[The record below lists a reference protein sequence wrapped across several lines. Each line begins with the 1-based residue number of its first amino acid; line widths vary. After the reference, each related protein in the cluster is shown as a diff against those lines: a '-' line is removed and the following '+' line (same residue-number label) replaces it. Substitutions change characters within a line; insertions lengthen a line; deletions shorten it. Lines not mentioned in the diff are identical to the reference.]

1 LNKWQISEIVQKA
14 LSEDLPFEDLTSELL
29 VEDNLHGEA
38 YFLAK
43 EDLVVCGIPVIEEV
57 FQQVDGTVELSFE
70 VSEGEEVSKGT
81 KFGFARGKVKS
92 LLKGERVALNFLQ
105 HLSGIATMVRRMLK
119 KLSPYGITLLDTR
132 KTLPG
137 LKVLQKYAVRV
148 GGGQNHRFSLSDG
161 ILIKDNH
168 IKACGGLEKV
178 LEKLNRTPHYAAV
191 EIEVKSLT
199 ELSLILESEANISAV
214 LLDNFSQKDLAKALD
229 MIKKSGKKV
238 LVEVSG
244 GVKEENLDRFLI
256 QGIDY
261 LSSGA
266 ITHSVRAVDI
276 SFKLD
281 KVWKV
286 GKD

>member
-29 VEDNLHGEA
+29 IEDNLYGEA

-43 EDLVVCGIPVIEEV
+43 EDLVVCGIPVVEEV

-70 VSEGEEVSKGT
+70 VKEGEEVSKGT
-81 KFGFARGKVKS
+81 KFGVARGKVKS
-92 LLKGERVALNFLQ
+92 LLKSERVALNFLQ
-105 HLSGIATMVRRMLK
+105 HLSGIATMVRRMQK

-161 ILIKDNH
+161 LLIKDNH

-199 ELSLILESEANISAV
+199 ELSLILECEANISAV
-214 LLDNFSQKDLAKALD
+214 LLDNFSQKDLEKALD
-229 MIKKSGKKV
+229 MIKRSGKKV

-256 QGIDY
+256 PGIDY

-266 ITHSVRAVDI
+266 ITHSVKAVDI

-286 GKD
+286 

>member
-1 LNKWQISEIVQKA
+1 LNKWQISEVVQKD

-29 VEDNLHGEA
+29 IEDNLYGEA

-43 EDLVVCGIPVIEEV
+43 EDLVVCGIPVVEEV
-57 FQQVDGTVELSFE
+57 FQKVDGTVELSFE
-70 VSEGEEVSKGT
+70 VKEGEEVSKGT
-81 KFGFARGKVKS
+81 KLGFARGKVKS

-105 HLSGIATMVRRMLK
+105 HLSGIATMVRRMQK

-161 ILIKDNH
+161 LLIKDNH

-191 EIEVKSLT
+191 EIEVKSIT

-214 LLDNFSQKDLAKALD
+214 LLDNFSQKDLANALD
-229 MIKKSGKKV
+229 MIKRSGKKV

-256 QGIDY
+256 QGVDY

-266 ITHSVRAVDI
+266 ITHSVKAVDI
-276 SFKLD
+276 SFKVD

-286 GKD
+286 

>member
-1 LNKWQISEIVQKA
+1 
-14 LSEDLPFEDLTSELL
+14 
-29 VEDNLHGEA
+29 
-38 YFLAK
+38 
-43 EDLVVCGIPVIEEV
+43 LVVCGIPVVEEV
-57 FQQVDGTVELSFE
+57 FQQVDGTVELSFK
-70 VSEGEEVSKGT
+70 VKEGEEVSKGT

-105 HLSGIATMVRRMLK
+105 HLSGIATMVRRMQK

-244 GVKEENLDRFLI
+244 GVKEENLDQFLI
-256 QGIDY
+256 PGIDY

-266 ITHSVRAVDI
+266 ITHSVKAVDI
-276 SFKLD
+276 SFKLE

-286 GKD
+286 

>member
-1 LNKWQISEIVQKA
+1 MNKWQISEIVQKA

-29 VEDNLHGEA
+29 IEDNLYGEA

-43 EDLVVCGIPVIEEV
+43 EDLVVCGIPVVEEV
-57 FQQVDGTVELSFE
+57 FQQVDGTVELSFK
-70 VSEGEEVSKGT
+70 VKEGEEVSKGT

-92 LLKGERVALNFLQ
+92 LLKSERVALNFLQ
-105 HLSGIATMVRRMLK
+105 HLSGIATMVRRMQK
-119 KLSPYGITLLDTR
+119 KLSLYGITLLDTR

-161 ILIKDNH
+161 LLIKDNH

-199 ELSLILESEANISAV
+199 ELSLILECEANISAV
-214 LLDNFSQKDLAKALD
+214 LLDNFSQKDLEKALD

-256 QGIDY
+256 PGIDY

-266 ITHSVRAVDI
+266 ITHSVKAVDI
-276 SFKLD
+276 SFKID

-286 GKD
+286 

>member
-43 EDLVVCGIPVIEEV
+43 EDLVVCGISVVEEV
-57 FQQVDGTVELSFE
+57 FQQVDETVELFFK
-70 VSEGEEVSKGT
+70 VKEGEEVSKGT

-105 HLSGIATMVRRMLK
+105 HLSGIATMVRRMQK
-119 KLSPYGITLLDTR
+119 KLSPYGIILLDTR

-244 GVKEENLDRFLI
+244 GVKEENLDQFLI
-256 QGIDY
+256 PGIDY
-261 LSSGA
+261 LSSGT
-266 ITHSVRAVDI
+266 ITHSVKAVDI

-286 GKD
+286 

>member
-1 LNKWQISEIVQKA
+1 LNKWQISEVVQKA

-29 VEDNLHGEA
+29 IEDNLFGEA

-43 EDLVVCGIPVIEEV
+43 EDLVVCGIPVVEEV
-57 FQQVDGTVELSFE
+57 FQSVDGTVELSFK
-70 VSEGEEVSKGT
+70 VKEGEEVSKGT
-81 KFGFARGKVKS
+81 KFGVARGKVKS

-105 HLSGIATMVRRMLK
+105 HLSGIATVVRRIQK
-119 KLSPYGITLLDTR
+119 RLSSYGITLLDTR

-161 ILIKDNH
+161 LLIKDNH

-178 LEKLNRTPHYAAV
+178 LEKLNRIPHYAAV

-214 LLDNFSQKDLAKALD
+214 LLDNFSQKDLEKALD
-229 MIKKSGKKV
+229 MIKRSGKKV

-266 ITHSVRAVDI
+266 ITHSVKAVDI
-276 SFKLD
+276 SFKVD

-286 GKD
+286 

>member
-29 VEDNLHGEA
+29 IEDNLYGEA

-43 EDLVVCGIPVIEEV
+43 EDLVVCGIPVVEEV

-70 VSEGEEVSKGT
+70 VKEGEEISKGT
-81 KFGFARGKVKS
+81 KFGVARGKVKS
-92 LLKGERVALNFLQ
+92 LLKSERVALNFLQ
-105 HLSGIATMVRRMLK
+105 HLSGIATMVRRMQK

-161 ILIKDNH
+161 LLIKDNH

-178 LEKLNRTPHYAAV
+178 LEKLGRTPHYVAV

-199 ELSLILESEANISAV
+199 ELSLILECEANISAV
-214 LLDNFSQKDLAKALD
+214 LLDNFSQKDLEKALD

-256 QGIDY
+256 PGIDY

-266 ITHSVRAVDI
+266 ITHSVKAVDI

-286 GKD
+286 

>member
-1 LNKWQISEIVQKA
+1 MNKWQISEIVQKA

-29 VEDNLHGEA
+29 IEDNLYGEA

-43 EDLVVCGIPVIEEV
+43 EDLVVCGIPVVEEV

-70 VSEGEEVSKGT
+70 VKEGEEISKGT
-81 KFGFARGKVKS
+81 KFGVARGKVKS
-92 LLKGERVALNFLQ
+92 LLKSERVALNFLQ
-105 HLSGIATMVRRMLK
+105 HLSGIATMVRRMQK

-161 ILIKDNH
+161 LLIKDNH

-178 LEKLNRTPHYAAV
+178 LEKLNRTPHYVAV

-199 ELSLILESEANISAV
+199 ELSLILECEANISAV
-214 LLDNFSQKDLAKALD
+214 LLDNFSQKDLEKALD

-256 QGIDY
+256 PGIDY

-266 ITHSVRAVDI
+266 ITHSVKAVDI

-286 GKD
+286 

>member
-1 LNKWQISEIVQKA
+1 LNRWQISEVVQKA

-29 VEDNLHGEA
+29 IEDNLYGEA

-43 EDLVVCGIPVIEEV
+43 EDLVVCGIPVVEEV
-57 FQQVDGTVELSFE
+57 FQKVDGTVELSFK
-70 VSEGEEVSKGT
+70 VKEGEEVSKGT
-81 KFGFARGKVKS
+81 KLGFARGKVKS

-105 HLSGIATMVRRMLK
+105 HLSGIATVVRRMQK

-161 ILIKDNH
+161 LLIKDNH

-214 LLDNFSQKDLAKALD
+214 LLDNFSQKDLAEALD
-229 MIKKSGKKV
+229 MIKRSGKKL

-244 GVKEENLDRFLI
+244 GVKEENLDKFLI

-266 ITHSVRAVDI
+266 ITHSVKAVDI
-276 SFKLD
+276 SFKVD

-286 GKD
+286 

>member
-43 EDLVVCGIPVIEEV
+43 EDLVVCGIPVVEEV
-57 FQQVDGTVELSFE
+57 FQQVDGTVELSFK
-70 VSEGEEVSKGT
+70 VKEGEEVSKGT

-105 HLSGIATMVRRMLK
+105 HLSGIATMVRRMQK
-119 KLSPYGITLLDTR
+119 KLSPYGIILLDTR

-244 GVKEENLDRFLI
+244 GVKEENLDQFLI
-256 QGIDY
+256 PGIDY
-261 LSSGA
+261 LSSGT
-266 ITHSVRAVDI
+266 ITHSVKAVDI

-286 GKD
+286 

>member
-1 LNKWQISEIVQKA
+1 MNKWQISEIVQKA

-43 EDLVVCGIPVIEEV
+43 EDLVVCGIPVVEEV

-70 VSEGEEVSKGT
+70 VNEGEEVSKGT

-105 HLSGIATMVRRMLK
+105 HLSGIATMVRRMQK

-161 ILIKDNH
+161 LLIKDNH

-178 LEKLNRTPHYAAV
+178 LEKLNRTPHYVAV

-214 LLDNFSQKDLAKALD
+214 LLDNFSQKDLAEALD
-229 MIKKSGKKV
+229 MIKRSGKKV

-244 GVKEENLDRFLI
+244 GVKEENLDRFLML
-256 QGIDY
+256 GIDY

-266 ITHSVRAVDI
+266 ITHSVKAVDI
-276 SFKLD
+276 SFKID

-286 GKD
+286 

>member
-1 LNKWQISEIVQKA
+1 MNKWQISEIVQKA

-43 EDLVVCGIPVIEEV
+43 EDLVVCGIPVVEEV
-57 FQQVDGTVELSFE
+57 FQQVDGTVELSFK
-70 VSEGEEVSKGT
+70 VKEGEEVSKGT

-105 HLSGIATMVRRMLK
+105 HLSGIATMVRRMQK
-119 KLSPYGITLLDTR
+119 KLSPYGIILLDTR

-244 GVKEENLDRFLI
+244 GVKEENLDQFLI
-256 QGIDY
+256 PGIDY
-261 LSSGA
+261 LSSGT
-266 ITHSVRAVDI
+266 ITHSVKAVDI

-286 GKD
+286 

>member
-43 EDLVVCGIPVIEEV
+43 EDLVVCGIPVVEEV

-70 VSEGEEVSKGT
+70 VNEGEEVSKGT

-105 HLSGIATMVRRMLK
+105 HLSGIATMVRRMQK

-161 ILIKDNH
+161 LLIKDNH

-178 LEKLNRTPHYAAV
+178 LEKLNRTPHYVAV

-214 LLDNFSQKDLAKALD
+214 LLDNFSQKDLAEALD
-229 MIKKSGKKV
+229 MIKRSGKKV

-244 GVKEENLDRFLI
+244 GVKEENLDRFLML
-256 QGIDY
+256 GIDY

-266 ITHSVRAVDI
+266 ITHSVKAVDI
-276 SFKLD
+276 SFKID

-286 GKD
+286 

>member
-1 LNKWQISEIVQKA
+1 LNKWQISEVVQKA

-29 VEDNLHGEA
+29 IEDNLYGEA

-43 EDLVVCGIPVIEEV
+43 EDLVVCGIPVVEEV
-57 FQQVDGTVELSFE
+57 FQKVDETVELSFK
-70 VSEGEEVSKGT
+70 VKEGEEVSKGT
-81 KFGFARGKVKS
+81 KLGFARGKVKS

-105 HLSGIATMVRRMLK
+105 HLSGIATVVRRMQK

-161 ILIKDNH
+161 LLIKDNH

-214 LLDNFSQKDLAKALD
+214 LLDNFSQKDLAEALD
-229 MIKKSGKKV
+229 MIKRSGKKL

-244 GVKEENLDRFLI
+244 GVKEENLDKFLI
-256 QGIDY
+256 QGVDY

-266 ITHSVRAVDI
+266 ITHSVKAVDI
-276 SFKLD
+276 SFKVD

-286 GKD
+286 

>member
-1 LNKWQISEIVQKA
+1 LNKWQISEVVQKA

-29 VEDNLHGEA
+29 IEDNLYGEA

-43 EDLVVCGIPVIEEV
+43 EDLVVCGIPVVEEV
-57 FQQVDGTVELSFE
+57 FQQVDGTVELSFK
-70 VSEGEEVSKGT
+70 VKEGEEVSKGT
-81 KFGFARGKVKS
+81 KFGVARGKVKS

-105 HLSGIATMVRRMLK
+105 HLSGIATVVRRMQK

-161 ILIKDNH
+161 LLIKDNH

-214 LLDNFSQKDLAKALD
+214 LLDNFSQKELAEALD
-229 MIKKSGKKV
+229 MIKRSGKKV

-266 ITHSVRAVDI
+266 ITHSVKAVDI
-276 SFKLD
+276 SFKVD

-286 GKD
+286 

>member
-1 LNKWQISEIVQKA
+1 MNKWQISEVVQKA

-29 VEDNLHGEA
+29 IEDNLYGEA

-43 EDLVVCGIPVIEEV
+43 EDLVVCGIPVVEEV
-57 FQQVDGTVELSFE
+57 FQEVDETVELSFK
-70 VSEGEEVSKGT
+70 VKEGEEVSKGT
-81 KFGFARGKVKS
+81 KFGVVRGKVKS
-92 LLKGERVALNFLQ
+92 LLKGERVAVNFLQ
-105 HLSGIATMVRRMLK
+105 HLSGIATVVRRMQK

-161 ILIKDNH
+161 LLIKDNH

-199 ELSLILESEANISAV
+199 ELSLILECEANISAV
-214 LLDNFSQKDLAKALD
+214 LLDNFSQKELEKALD
-229 MIKKSGKKV
+229 MIKRSGKKL

-266 ITHSVRAVDI
+266 ITHSVKAVDI
-276 SFKLD
+276 SFKVD

-286 GKD
+286 

>member
-1 LNKWQISEIVQKA
+1 MNKWQISEIVQKA

-29 VEDNLHGEA
+29 IEDNLYGEA

-43 EDLVVCGIPVIEEV
+43 EDLVVCGIPVVEEV

-70 VSEGEEVSKGT
+70 VKEGEEVSKGT
-81 KFGFARGKVKS
+81 KFGVARGKVKS
-92 LLKGERVALNFLQ
+92 LLKSERVALNFLQ
-105 HLSGIATMVRRMLK
+105 HLSGIATMVRRMQK

-161 ILIKDNH
+161 LLIKDNH

-199 ELSLILESEANISAV
+199 ELSLILECEANISAV
-214 LLDNFSQKDLAKALD
+214 LLDNFSQKDLEKALD
-229 MIKKSGKKV
+229 MIKRSGKKV

-256 QGIDY
+256 PGIDY

-266 ITHSVRAVDI
+266 ITHSVKAVDI

-286 GKD
+286 

>member
-1 LNKWQISEIVQKA
+1 MNKWQISEIVQKA

-43 EDLVVCGIPVIEEV
+43 EDLVVCGIPVVEEV
-57 FQQVDGTVELSFE
+57 FQQVDGTVELSFK
-70 VSEGEEVSKGT
+70 VKEGEEVSKGT
-81 KFGFARGKVKS
+81 KFGVARGKVKS
-92 LLKGERVALNFLQ
+92 LLKAERVALNFLQ
-105 HLSGIATMVRRMLK
+105 HLSGIATMVRRMQK
-119 KLSPYGITLLDTR
+119 KLSPYGISLLDTR

-244 GVKEENLDRFLI
+244 GVKEENLDQFLI
-256 QGIDY
+256 PGIDY

-266 ITHSVRAVDI
+266 ITHSVKAVDI

-286 GKD
+286 LKD

>member
-1 LNKWQISEIVQKA
+1 LNKWQISEVVQKA

-29 VEDNLHGEA
+29 IEDNLYGEA

-43 EDLVVCGIPVIEEV
+43 EDLVVCGIPVVEEV
-57 FQQVDGTVELSFE
+57 FQQVDGTVELSFK
-70 VSEGEEVSKGT
+70 VKEGEEVSKGT
-81 KFGFARGKVKS
+81 KFGLARGKVKS

-105 HLSGIATMVRRMLK
+105 HLSGIATVVRRMQK
-119 KLSPYGITLLDTR
+119 QLSPYGITLLDTR

-161 ILIKDNH
+161 LLIKDNH

-199 ELSLILESEANISAV
+199 ELSLILECEANISAV

-256 QGIDY
+256 QGVDY

-266 ITHSVRAVDI
+266 ITHSVKAVDI
-276 SFKLD
+276 SFKVD

-286 GKD
+286 

>member
-1 LNKWQISEIVQKA
+1 MNKWQISEIVQKA

-29 VEDNLHGEA
+29 IEDNLYGEA

-43 EDLVVCGIPVIEEV
+43 EDLVVCGIPVVEEV

-70 VSEGEEVSKGT
+70 VKEGEEISKGT

-105 HLSGIATMVRRMLK
+105 HLSGIATMVRRMQK
-119 KLSPYGITLLDTR
+119 KLSLYGITLLDTR

-161 ILIKDNH
+161 LLIKDNH

-199 ELSLILESEANISAV
+199 ELSLILECEANISAV
-214 LLDNFSQKDLAKALD
+214 LLDNFSQKDLEKALD

-256 QGIDY
+256 PGIDY

-266 ITHSVRAVDI
+266 ITHSVKAVDI

-286 GKD
+286 

>member
-1 LNKWQISEIVQKA
+1 MNKWQISEIVQKA

-43 EDLVVCGIPVIEEV
+43 EDLVVCGIPVVEEV
-57 FQQVDGTVELSFE
+57 FQQVDGTVELSFK
-70 VSEGEEVSKGT
+70 VKEGEEVSKGT

-105 HLSGIATMVRRMLK
+105 HLSGIATMVRRMQK

-244 GVKEENLDRFLI
+244 GVKEENLDQFLI
-256 QGIDY
+256 PGIDY
-261 LSSGA
+261 LSSGT
-266 ITHSVRAVDI
+266 ITHSVKAVDI

-286 GKD
+286 

>member
-1 LNKWQISEIVQKA
+1 MNKWQISEIVQKA

-29 VEDNLHGEA
+29 IEDNLYGEA

-43 EDLVVCGIPVIEEV
+43 EDLVVCGIPVVEEV
-57 FQQVDGTVELSFE
+57 FQKVDETVELTFK
-70 VSEGEEVSKGT
+70 VKEGEEVSKGT
-81 KFGFARGKVKS
+81 KFGVARGKVKS

-105 HLSGIATMVRRMLK
+105 HLSGIATMVRRMQT

-161 ILIKDNH
+161 LLIKDNH

-214 LLDNFSQKDLAKALD
+214 LLDNFSPKELAEALD
-229 MIKKSGKKV
+229 MIKRSGKKV

-244 GVKEENLDRFLI
+244 GVKEENLDKFLML
-256 QGIDY
+256 GIDY

-266 ITHSVRAVDI
+266 ITHSVKAVDI
-276 SFKLD
+276 SFKLN

-286 GKD
+286 

>member
-1 LNKWQISEIVQKA
+1 LNRWQISEVVQKA

-29 VEDNLHGEA
+29 IEDNLYGEA

-43 EDLVVCGIPVIEEV
+43 EDLVVCGIPVVEEV
-57 FQQVDGTVELSFE
+57 FQQVDGTVELSFK
-70 VSEGEEVSKGT
+70 VKEGEEVSKGT
-81 KFGFARGKVKS
+81 KLGFAKGKVKS

-105 HLSGIATMVRRMLK
+105 HLSGIATVVRRMQT

-161 ILIKDNH
+161 LLIKDNH

-214 LLDNFSQKDLAKALD
+214 LLDNFSQKELAEALD
-229 MIKKSGKKV
+229 MIKRSGKKV

-266 ITHSVRAVDI
+266 ITHSVKAVDI
-276 SFKLD
+276 SFKVD

-286 GKD
+286 

>member
-1 LNKWQISEIVQKA
+1 LNKWQISEAVQKA

-29 VEDNLHGEA
+29 IEDNLYGEA

-43 EDLVVCGIPVIEEV
+43 EDLVVCGIPVVEEV
-57 FQQVDGTVELSFE
+57 FQKVDGTVELSFK
-70 VSEGEEVSKGT
+70 VKEGEEVSKGT

-105 HLSGIATMVRRMLK
+105 HLSGIATMVRRMQK

-161 ILIKDNH
+161 LLIKDNH

-191 EIEVKSLT
+191 EIEVKNLN

-214 LLDNFSQKDLAKALD
+214 LLDNFNQKELAEALD
-229 MIKKSGKKV
+229 MIKRSGKKV

-244 GVKEENLDRFLI
+244 GVKEENLDRFLTP
-256 QGIDY
+256 GVDY

-266 ITHSVRAVDI
+266 ITHSVKAVDI
-276 SFKLD
+276 SFKVD

-286 GKD
+286 

>member
-1 LNKWQISEIVQKA
+1 LNKWQISEVVQKA

-29 VEDNLHGEA
+29 IEDNLYGEA

-43 EDLVVCGIPVIEEV
+43 EDLVVCGIPVVEEV
-57 FQQVDGTVELSFE
+57 FQKVDGTVELSFK
-70 VSEGEEVSKGT
+70 VKEGEEVSKGT
-81 KFGFARGKVKS
+81 KFGVARGKVKN

-105 HLSGIATMVRRMLK
+105 HLSGIATVVRRMQK

-161 ILIKDNH
+161 LLIKDNH

-199 ELSLILESEANISAV
+199 ELSLILESKANISAV
-214 LLDNFSQKDLAKALD
+214 LLDNFSQKDLAEALD
-229 MIKKSGKKV
+229 MIKRSGKKV

-244 GVKEENLDRFLI
+244 GVKEENLDRFLTP
-256 QGIDY
+256 GVDY

-266 ITHSVRAVDI
+266 ITHSVKAVDI
-276 SFKLD
+276 SFKID

-286 GKD
+286 

>member
-1 LNKWQISEIVQKA
+1 MNKWQISEVVQKA

-29 VEDNLHGEA
+29 IEDNLYGEA

-43 EDLVVCGIPVIEEV
+43 EDLVVCGIPVVEEV
-57 FQQVDGTVELSFE
+57 FQQVDGTVELYFE

-105 HLSGIATMVRRMLK
+105 HLSGIATMVRRMQK

-161 ILIKDNH
+161 LLIKDNH

-214 LLDNFSQKDLAKALD
+214 LLDNFSQKELAEALD
-229 MIKKSGKKV
+229 MVKRSGKKV

-244 GVKEENLDRFLI
+244 GVKEENLDKFLI
-256 QGIDY
+256 LGIDY

-266 ITHSVRAVDI
+266 ITHSVKAVDI

-286 GKD
+286 

>member
-29 VEDNLHGEA
+29 IEDNLYGEA

-43 EDLVVCGIPVIEEV
+43 ENLVVCGIPVVEEV
-57 FQQVDGTVELSFE
+57 FQEVDETVELSFE
-70 VSEGEEVSKGT
+70 VKEGEEVSKGT
-81 KFGFARGKVKS
+81 KFGFVRGKVKS

-105 HLSGIATMVRRMLK
+105 HLSGIATVVRRMQK

-161 ILIKDNH
+161 LLIKDNH

-229 MIKKSGKKV
+229 MIKRSGKKL

-244 GVKEENLDRFLI
+244 GVNEENLDSFLI
-256 QGIDY
+256 PGIDY

-266 ITHSVRAVDI
+266 ITHSVKAVDI

-286 GKD
+286 

>member
-1 LNKWQISEIVQKA
+1 LNKWQISEVVQKA

-29 VEDNLHGEA
+29 IEDNLYGEA

-43 EDLVVCGIPVIEEV
+43 EDLVVCGIPVVEEV
-57 FQQVDGTVELSFE
+57 FQKVDGTVELSFK
-70 VSEGEEVSKGT
+70 VKEGEEVSKGT
-81 KFGFARGKVKS
+81 KLGFARGKVKS

-105 HLSGIATMVRRMLK
+105 HLSGIATMVRRMQK

-161 ILIKDNH
+161 LLIKDNH

-214 LLDNFSQKDLAKALD
+214 LLDNFSQKDLAEALD
-229 MIKKSGKKV
+229 MIKRSGKKV

-244 GVKEENLDRFLI
+244 GVKEENLDRFLTP
-256 QGIDY
+256 GVDY

-266 ITHSVRAVDI
+266 ITHSVKAVDI
-276 SFKLD
+276 SFKVD

-286 GKD
+286 

>member
-1 LNKWQISEIVQKA
+1 MNRWQISEVVQKA

-29 VEDNLHGEA
+29 IKDNLYGEA

-43 EDLVVCGIPVIEEV
+43 EDLVVCGIPVVEEV
-57 FQQVDGTVELSFE
+57 FQQVDGTIELSFK
-70 VSEGEEVSKGT
+70 VKEGEEVSKGT
-81 KFGFARGKVKS
+81 KFGLARGKVKS

-105 HLSGIATMVRRMLK
+105 HLSGIATVVRRMQK

-161 ILIKDNH
+161 LLIKDNH

-199 ELSLILESEANISAV
+199 ELSLILECKANISAV
-214 LLDNFSQKDLAKALD
+214 LLDNFSQKELAEALD
-229 MIKKSGKKV
+229 MIKRSGKKV

-266 ITHSVRAVDI
+266 ITHSVKAVDI
-276 SFKLD
+276 SFKVD

-286 GKD
+286 

>member
-1 LNKWQISEIVQKA
+1 LNKWQISEVVQKA

-29 VEDNLHGEA
+29 IEDNLYGEA

-43 EDLVVCGIPVIEEV
+43 EDLVVCGIPVVEEV
-57 FQQVDGTVELSFE
+57 FQQVDGTVELYFE

-105 HLSGIATMVRRMLK
+105 HLSGIATMVRRMQK

-161 ILIKDNH
+161 LLIKDNH

-214 LLDNFSQKDLAKALD
+214 LLDNFSQKELAEALD
-229 MIKKSGKKV
+229 MVKRSGKKV

-244 GVKEENLDRFLI
+244 GVKEENLDKFLI
-256 QGIDY
+256 LGIDY

-266 ITHSVRAVDI
+266 ITHSVKAVDI

-286 GKD
+286 

>member
-1 LNKWQISEIVQKA
+1 LNKWQISEVVQKA

-29 VEDNLHGEA
+29 IEDNLYGEA

-43 EDLVVCGIPVIEEV
+43 EDLVVCGIPVVEEV
-57 FQQVDGTVELSFE
+57 FQEVDETVELSFK
-70 VSEGEEVSKGT
+70 VKEGEEVSKGT
-81 KFGFARGKVKS
+81 KFGVVRGKVKS
-92 LLKGERVALNFLQ
+92 LLKGERVAVNFLQ
-105 HLSGIATMVRRMLK
+105 HLSGIATVVRRMQK

-161 ILIKDNH
+161 LLIKDNH

-199 ELSLILESEANISAV
+199 ELSLILECEANISAV
-214 LLDNFSQKDLAKALD
+214 LLDNFSQKDLEKALD
-229 MIKKSGKKV
+229 MIKRSGKKL

-266 ITHSVRAVDI
+266 ITHSVKAVDI
-276 SFKLD
+276 SFKVD

-286 GKD
+286 

>member
-29 VEDNLHGEA
+29 IEDNLYGEA

-43 EDLVVCGIPVIEEV
+43 EDLVVCGIPVVEEV
-57 FQQVDGTVELSFE
+57 FQKVDGTVELSFE
-70 VSEGEEVSKGT
+70 VKEGEEVSKGT

-105 HLSGIATMVRRMLK
+105 HLSGIATVVRRMQK
-119 KLSPYGITLLDTR
+119 KLSPYGIILLDTR

-137 LKVLQKYAVRV
+137 LKVLQKYAVRI

-161 ILIKDNH
+161 LLIKDNH

-214 LLDNFSQKDLAKALD
+214 LLDNFSQKELAEALD
-229 MIKKSGKKV
+229 MIKRSGKKV

-256 QGIDY
+256 QGVDY

-266 ITHSVRAVDI
+266 ITHSVKAVDI
-276 SFKLD
+276 SFKVD

-286 GKD
+286 

>member
-1 LNKWQISEIVQKA
+1 LNKWQISEVVQKA

-29 VEDNLHGEA
+29 IEDNLYGEA

-43 EDLVVCGIPVIEEV
+43 EDLVVCGIPVVEEV
-57 FQQVDGTVELSFE
+57 FQKVDGTVELSFK
-70 VSEGEEVSKGT
+70 VKEGEEVSKGT
-81 KFGFARGKVKS
+81 KFGVARGKVKS
-92 LLKGERVALNFLQ
+92 LLKGERVALNFIQ
-105 HLSGIATMVRRMLK
+105 HLSGIATVVRRMQK

-161 ILIKDNH
+161 LLIKDNH

-191 EIEVKSLT
+191 EIEVKSLK

-214 LLDNFSQKDLAKALD
+214 LLDNFSQKELAEALN
-229 MIKKSGKKV
+229 MIKRSGKKV

-266 ITHSVRAVDI
+266 ITHSVKAVDI
-276 SFKLD
+276 SFKVD

-286 GKD
+286 

>member
-1 LNKWQISEIVQKA
+1 LNKWQISEVVQKA

-29 VEDNLHGEA
+29 IEDNLYGEA

-43 EDLVVCGIPVIEEV
+43 EDLVVCGIPVVEEV
-57 FQQVDGTVELSFE
+57 FQKVDGTVELSFK
-70 VSEGEEVSKGT
+70 VKEGEEISKGT
-81 KFGFARGKVKS
+81 KFGVARGKVKS

-105 HLSGIATMVRRMLK
+105 HLSGIATVVRRMQK

-161 ILIKDNH
+161 LLIKDNH

-229 MIKKSGKKV
+229 MIKRSGKKV

-244 GVKEENLDRFLI
+244 GVKEENLDRFLTP
-256 QGIDY
+256 GVDY

-266 ITHSVRAVDI
+266 ITHSVKAVDI
-276 SFKLD
+276 SFKVD

-286 GKD
+286 

>member
-1 LNKWQISEIVQKA
+1 MNKWQISEVVQKA

-29 VEDNLHGEA
+29 IEDNLYGVA

-43 EDLVVCGIPVIEEV
+43 EDLVVCGIPVVEEV
-57 FQQVDGTVELSFE
+57 FQQVDGTVELSFK
-70 VSEGEEVSKGT
+70 VKEGEEVSKGT
-81 KFGFARGKVKS
+81 KLVFARGKVKS

-105 HLSGIATMVRRMLK
+105 HLSGIATIVRRMQK

-161 ILIKDNH
+161 LLIKDNH

-191 EIEVKSLT
+191 EIEVKSLN
-199 ELSLILESEANISAV
+199 ELSLMLGSEANISAV
-214 LLDNFSQKDLAKALD
+214 LLDNFSKKDLAEALD
-229 MIKKSGKKV
+229 MIKRSGKKV

-256 QGIDY
+256 KGVDY

-266 ITHSVRAVDI
+266 ITHSVKAVDI
-276 SFKLD
+276 SFKVD

-286 GKD
+286 